1 MLEDHSSRWS
11 AAASPGGMI
20 AAVLLILSL
29 LVATGSVLA
38 ILDIVQIE
46 ISQTVLAVLLGVS
59 AFFSLIFLYLLVS
72 YSLFSYT
79 LDSQGLTM
87 AWGFWREKIPY
98 NEIEAVESA
107 ADVLG
112 EQDMGWQL
120 FWPGYYVGTRKTDV
134 GDIQVAATLPPR
146 RQLLVVRSD
155 GEIFAISPE
164 RPLLFT
170 EELIRWHRMFHEAAP
185 DAEPPPQPER
195 PPQRS
200 RDQEQPR
207 QQPPPPQPSQEQ
219 HVPVELPPSPPV
231 APAPA
236 PAAPPVERIVSPQ
249 EAREQRRPPEPESP
263 PAPAPSGPSFGYQ
276 HSAGE
281 PPVAPAAPPAERR
294 DSSSET
300 REQRR
305 PPEPES
311 PSAPAPSGPSF
322 GHQQPTGPPSPMP
335 PQPVRSEA
343 PPVDSQ
349 PSSDQ
354 PIAPPERPAPASAE
368 QPLADEPMQQPAAPA
383 PPPEDQPNAPP
394 ERPAPAP
401 AEQPPSDEPIQQ
413 PTAPA
418 PPPPPPGP
426 VFGTS
431 FPADQDPATGQRF
444 GASAPDVAPAFG
456 IPVHVELEPLPEPE
470 IDPASEAP
478 TAPYEVWFPDPPSES
493 EEEIP
498 YVQEQEPVRSGLRS
512 PIPFTAPEPVLAPS
526 GRPRREVLQPL
537 TRVYRQ
543 EPDPTSP
550 ALRPMLHRD
559 RFSLAVAGIGVLTT
573 VAMVGYI
580 MIQYDDIPPSLT
592 LHWNVDGLPGRVG
605 EPREIWILPVIAG
618 LVLIANVG
626 LAWSIAQF
634 DRFAARLLVSSTL
647 LVHLVTWLALIM
659 LLN

>member
-1 MLEDHSSRWS
+1 M
-11 AAASPGGMI
+11 
-20 AAVLLILSL
+20 
-29 LVATGSVLA
+29 
-38 ILDIVQIE
+38 
-46 ISQTVLAVLLGVS
+46 
-59 AFFSLIFLYLLVS
+59 
-72 YSLFSYT
+72 
-79 LDSQGLTM
+79 
-87 AWGFWREKIPY
+87 
-98 NEIEAVESA
+98 
-107 ADVLG
+107 
-112 EQDMGWQL
+112 
-120 FWPGYYVGTRKTDV
+120 
-134 GDIQVAATLPPR
+134 
-146 RQLLVVRSD
+146 
-155 GEIFAISPE
+155 
-164 RPLLFT
+164 
-170 EELIRWHRMFHEAAP
+170 
-185 DAEPPPQPER
+185 
-195 PPQRS
+195 
-200 RDQEQPR
+200 
-207 QQPPPPQPSQEQ
+207 
-219 HVPVELPPSPPV
+219 
-231 APAPA
+231 
-236 PAAPPVERIVSPQ
+236 
-249 EAREQRRPPEPESP
+249 
-263 PAPAPSGPSFGYQ
+263 
-276 HSAGE
+276 
-281 PPVAPAAPPAERR
+281 
-294 DSSSET
+294 
-300 REQRR
+300 
-305 PPEPES
+305 
-311 PSAPAPSGPSF
+311 
-322 GHQQPTGPPSPMP
+322 
-335 PQPVRSEA
+335 
-343 PPVDSQ
+343 
-349 PSSDQ
+349 
-354 PIAPPERPAPASAE
+354 
-368 QPLADEPMQQPAAPA
+368 
-383 PPPEDQPNAPP
+383 
-394 ERPAPAP
+394 
-401 AEQPPSDEPIQQ
+401 
-413 PTAPA
+413 
-418 PPPPPPGP
+418 
-426 VFGTS
+426 FGTS

-498 YVQEQEPVRSGLRS
+498 YVPEQEPVRSGLRS